1 MRNCDNCRHKD
12 KCRGIEEILRA
23 ILDFEYEL
31 AQMKV
36 EEMERIRERILKLGQ
51 EEECGF
57 DYIFFLLENENL
69 LKQCY

>member
-36 EEMERIRERILKLGQ
+36 EEMERIRERILKLG
-51 EEECGF
+51 
-57 DYIFFLLENENL
+57 
-69 LKQCY
+69 